1 MQAAALFIFLITMVG
16 WLTYLTWKLFG
27 ISRHYQRLV
36 SYTGKVNLAESLEQ
50 ILTSLNLEKRNLEE
64 LSRKI
69 KLTNEEILHHVQ
81 KVGIVRFNPFS
92 DTGGNQSFVLAIL
105 DGTDSGVVLTSLHNR
120 KITRW
125 YAKNVQNGKGVDHSL
140 SEEEKKAIQKASYLK
155 N

>member
-1 MQAAALFIFLITMVG
+1 MQEVALYIFQVIIVG
-16 WLTYLTWKLFG
+16 WLIFLTWKLFG
-27 ISRHYQRLV
+27 ISGHYQRLV
-36 SYTGKVNLAESLEQ
+36 ENTGKVNLAQALEQ
-50 ILTSLNLEKRNLEE
+50 ILTSLNLQKKDLEE

>member
-1 MQAAALFIFLITMVG
+1 MQTAALFIFLITIVG
-16 WLTYLTWKLFG
+16 WLTYVTWKLFG